1 MKRVVEAAK
10 TIDEAIQAGLQK
22 LGVTKDQVEINII
35 SEPTK
40 GFLGFG
46 SKNAEVE
53 LILIDSPLE
62 SGKLFLNQVFEAMNL
77 QVKIEESKDDE
88 QTIFNL
94 VGDNLG
100 VLIGRRGQTLDAL
113 QYLTNIAVNRSS
125 DSNTRI
131 MLDAEEY
138 RERRKKTLESLA
150 DRLANKVRKY
160 KKDVVLEPMS
170 PYERKII
177 HTHLQDE
184 RGVYTRSQGQEPFR
198 KIVISSRRGHGSDK

>member
-1 MKRVVEAAK
+1 MKRIVEVGK
-10 TIDEAIQAGLQK
+10 TIDEAVQAGLSK
-22 LGVTKDQVEINII
+22 LGVSKEEVEINIL

-53 LILIDSPLE
+53 LVVKYNPVQE
-62 SGKLFLNQVFEAMNL
+62 GKRFLANIFEAMELN
-77 QVKIEESKDDE
+77 VTIEDSEQDDLKVL
-88 QTIFNL
+88 NL
-94 VGDNLG
+94 VGDDLG

-113 QYLTNIAVNRSS
+113 QYLVNISANKNK
-125 DSNTRI
+125 DQNTRFL
-131 MLDAEEY
+131 LDAEQY
-138 RERRKKTLESLA
+138 RERRKKTLENLA
-150 DRLANKVRKY
+150 DRLAEKVRKY

-184 RGVYTRSQGQEPFR
+184 PGIYTRSQGQEPFR
-198 KIVISSRRGHGSDK
+198 KVVISTKKSNGTEK